1 MYSAFINPDHIT
13 PAISTLPALLTKS
26 SMLWSTVF
34 FIFTNKELRKKF
46 CQNLVNQED
55 LKNYLGVQHEMQT
68 VKKTD
73 GEKVIIIRKTNS
85 FSSLHTTKLRKLS
98 ETPIGSK
105 SEKIPKKPT
114 IV

>member
-1 MYSAFINPDHIT
+1 
-13 PAISTLPALLTKS
+13 
-26 SMLWSTVF
+26 
-34 FIFTNKELRKKF
+34 
-46 CQNLVNQED
+46 
-55 LKNYLGVQHEMQT
+55 MQI